1 MAQVTAAL
9 VKDLRERDRC
19 GHDGLQEGADG
30 KTAPDIEAALDWLRK
45 KGLAAAQ
52 KKAGRT
58 AAEGLIGMALEDGRG
73 ALVELNSETDFV
85 ARNEGFQAAVAKLA
99 ELGLTVEGGIDA
111 LKGSEIEGQT
121 VEEYVTGLIATI
133 GENMNLRRYATIQVG
148 EGVVAG
154 YVHSAAAPGLGK
166 IGVLVGLESSGDKEK
181 LAALGKQIAMH
192 VTSANPRWVG
202 RDDVDET
209 TVERERA
216 ILVDQAKASGRPDH
230 VIEKMV
236 DGRMRKYYEEVVL
249 AEQAF
254 IMDTDKSVGKVL
266 EEAVG
271 DIGAPVAC
279 SGFVRFAL
287 GEGVEREDK
296 DFAAEVAQTLG
307 D

>member
-9 VKDLRERDRC
+9 VKDLRERT
-19 GHDGLQEGADG
+19 GAGMMDC
-30 KTAPDIEAALDWLRK
+30 KKALTENDADIEAALDWLRK

-58 AAEGLIGMALEDGRG
+58 AAEGLVGMALENGRG

-85 ARNEGFQAAVAKLA
+85 ARNEGFQAAVAQLA
-99 ELGLTVEGGIDA
+99 ALGLTVDGGLDA
-111 LKGSEIEGQT
+111 LKAGEIDGRTAEA
-121 VEEYVTGLIATI
+121 YVTGLIATI
-133 GENMNLRRYATIQVG
+133 GENMNLRRYATLSVD

-154 YVHSAAAPGLGK
+154 YMHGAAAPGLGK
-166 IGVLVGLESSGDKEK
+166 IGVLVGLESAGDKEK

-192 VTSANPRWVG
+192 VTSANPRWVARG
-202 RDDVDET
+202 DADSAE
-209 TVERERA
+209 VERERA
-216 ILVDQAKASGRPDH
+216 ILVDQAKASGRTDP

-236 DGRMRKYYEEVVL
+236 EGRMRKYFEEVVL

-266 EEAVG
+266 EEAARDV
-271 DIGAPVAC
+271 GAPVAC

-287 GEGVEREDK
+287 GEGVEREEK
-296 DFAAEVAQTLG
+296 DFAAEVAETLG
-307 D
+307 E

>member
-9 VKDLRERDRC
+9 VKDLRERT
-19 GHDGLQEGADG
+19 GAGMMDCKKALAENG
-30 KTAPDIEAALDWLRK
+30 ADIEAALDWLRK

-58 AAEGLIGMALEDGRG
+58 AAEGLVGMALDNGRG

-85 ARNEGFQAAVAKLA
+85 ARNEGFQDAVARLA
-99 ELGLTVEGGIDA
+99 ALGLTVEGGLDI
-111 LKGSEIEGQT
+111 LKESEIEGQT
-121 VEEYVTGLIATI
+121 AEEYVTGLIATI
-133 GENMNLRRYATIQVG
+133 GENMNLRRYATLKVR

-166 IGVLVGLESSGDKEK
+166 IGVLVGLESSGDREK
-181 LAALGKQIAMH
+181 LSALGKQIAMH
-192 VTSANPRWVG
+192 VTSANPRWVARG
-202 RDDVDET
+202 DVDEA

-216 ILVDQAKASGRPDH
+216 ILVDQARASGRPDH

-236 DGRMRKYYEEVVL
+236 EGRMRKYFEEVVL

-266 EEAVG
+266 EEAAG
-271 DIGAPVAC
+271 DIGAPVSC
-279 SGFVRFAL
+279 TGFVRFAL
-287 GEGVEREDK
+287 GEGVEREEK

>member
-9 VKDLRERDRC
+9 VKDLRERT
-19 GHDGLQEGADG
+19 GAGMMDCKKALTENG
-30 KTAPDIEAALDWLRK
+30 ADIEAALDWLRK

-58 AAEGLIGMALEDGRG
+58 AAEGLVGMALDNGRG

-85 ARNEGFQAAVAKLA
+85 ARNEGFQDAVAKLA
-99 ELGLTVEGGIDA
+99 ALGLTVDGGLDI

-121 VEEYVTGLIATI
+121 ADEYVTGLIATI
-133 GENMNLRRYATIQVG
+133 GENMNLRRYATLKVR

-192 VTSANPRWVG
+192 VTSANPRWVA
-202 RDDVDET
+202 RDDVDGAA
-209 TVERERA
+209 VERERA
-216 ILVDQAKASGRPDH
+216 ILADQARASGRPDH

-236 DGRMRKYYEEVVL
+236 EGRMRKYFEEVVL

-254 IMDTDKSVGKVL
+254 IMDTDKSVGRVL
-266 EEAVG
+266 EEAASDV
-271 DIGAPVAC
+271 GAPVSC
-279 SGFVRFAL
+279 TGFVRFAL
-287 GEGVEREDK
+287 GEGVEREEK
-296 DFAAEVAQTLG
+296 DFAAEVAETLS